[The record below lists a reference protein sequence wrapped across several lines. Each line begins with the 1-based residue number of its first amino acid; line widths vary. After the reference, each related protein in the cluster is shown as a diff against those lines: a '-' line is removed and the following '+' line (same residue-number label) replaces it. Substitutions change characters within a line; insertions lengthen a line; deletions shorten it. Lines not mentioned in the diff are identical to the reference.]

1 MRGRKCARCG
11 LWTVLRSAKMTS
23 RNDMPSTTFFRACMK
38 DEVSLSS
45 QLWSHN
51 VRCQIANAWTREI
64 SPSEALC
71 IYNFPSSS
79 DKISGAPS
87 LPSQLLPLNTFVIL
101 ASIPLNVF
109 AQLFGFWRF
118 FTQVFLLLFR
128 RNPAFHTF
136 LSVLVCCSCC
146 SNCLLPFFLWPSSG
160 CASLSC
166 TLDTQLPTSA
176 SFRWEDQF
184 RPPLPPQLRVN
195 VDVFWSSPVAPSPR
209 VPQECLQGVSF
220 DEVRW
225 VSKRS

>member
-11 LWTVLRSAKMTS
+11 LWTVLRSAK
-23 RNDMPSTTFFRACMK
+23 TFFRACMK
-38 DEVSLSS
+38 DEVPLSS
-45 QLWSHN
+45 QLWSRN

-64 SPSEALC
+64 SLSEALC

-79 DKISGAPS
+79 DKICGAPS
-87 LPSQLLPLNTFVIL
+87 LPSQLLSLNIFVIL

-146 SNCLLPFFLWPSSG
+146 SNCLLPFFVALFGLRNLIMHTRHTASYFGLLPLGRPVPSS
-160 CASLSC
+160 
-166 TLDTQLPTSA
+166 TT
-176 SFRWEDQF
+176 
-184 RPPLPPQLRVN
+184 
-195 VDVFWSSPVAPSPR
+195 SPVACQCGCFLVLSGRAKPKCPAGMSTG
-209 VPQECLQGVSF
+209 CLF
-220 DEVRW
+220 
-225 VSKRS
+225 